1 MTLVKKT
8 DCFEAFGC
16 RVSIKNQKILIFCK
30 DFHNPDL
37 VSVNIV
43 KYLTWEGFVSGATSY
58 EIEVIK
64 EKN

>member
-16 RVSIKNQKILIFCK
+16 RVSIKDQKILIFCK

-43 KYLTWEGFVSGATSY
+43 KYLIWEGFASGATGY